1 MLKRKIINTLSKWR
15 NSEDKRAIL
24 LMGARQ
30 VGKTT
35 IIREFGESHY
45 EHFVEI
51 NFEQSPSAMKAF
63 EGDRDAKT
71 VISQLSLMGYGPFVP
86 NKTLVFFDE
95 IQSCPNARTA
105 IKFLVEDG
113 QFDYIE
119 SGSLLGINYKDVS
132 SYPVGFEEQV
142 EMYPLDFEEF
152 LWAMNVGE
160 DAIKMIREAYD
171 KHTPLPDFVH
181 EQMMKHYR
189 TYLIVGGMPQ
199 VVTTYL
205 NNKDF
210 AATLRQQRI
219 ILNSY
224 RDDIAKYAGSQ
235 KVKAKAFFDAI
246 PTQLAKE
253 KKRFQYNELEPNAKA
268 RDYEDAAQWLADAG
282 TAYFSYNLSTVE
294 LPFEFLEKRNLF
306 KVFLLDTGLLCS
318 MWKDKIQFKVMNGE
332 IDINEGGLTENFV
345 ATELAKHGHKLH
357 YYDKNSRQELDFV
370 LQDGN
375 KISIIEVK
383 SGERYRQHASLDNIL
398 ETNGDKIEE
407 AIVVSKFNLSEENG
421 IKYLPLYMT
430 MFVGKV

>member
-1 MLKRKIINTLSKWR
+1 MLKRKIINTLSEWQ
-15 NSEDKRAIL
+15 NSTDKNAIL
-24 LMGARQ
+24 LKGARQ

-35 IIREFGESHY
+35 IIRDFGNSHY

-51 NFEQSPSAMKAF
+51 NFEQSKSAMQAF

-71 VISQLSLMGYGPFVP
+71 IIKQLSIMGYGPFVP
-86 NKTLVFFDE
+86 HKTLVFFDE

-132 SYPVGFEEQV
+132 SYPVGFEEQID
-142 EMYPLDFEEF
+142 MYPLDFEEF

-160 DAIKMIREAYD
+160 DAIDMIREAYN
-171 KHTPLPDFVH
+171 KNTPLPDFVH
-181 EQMMKHYR
+181 EQMMKYYR
-189 TYLIVGGMPQ
+189 NYLIVGGMPQ
-199 VVTTYL
+199 VVNTFV

-210 AATLRQQRI
+210 AATLKVQRKI
-219 ILNSY
+219 INSY
-224 RDDIAKYAGSQ
+224 RDDIAKYAGNQ

-253 KKRFQYNELEPNAKA
+253 KKRFQYSDIEENAKS

-282 TAYFSYNLSTVE
+282 TAYFSYNLNAME
-294 LPFEFLEKRNLF
+294 LPFEFHEKRNLF
-306 KVFLLDTGLLCS
+306 KVFLIDTGLLCS
-318 MWKDKIQFKVMNGE
+318 MWNEKIQFKVMNGE

-345 ATELAKHGHKLH
+345 AAELAKKGYKLH
-357 YYDKNSRQELDFV
+357 YYDKQSRQELDFV
-370 LQDGN
+370 MQDGN
-375 KISIIEVK
+375 KISVIEVK
-383 SGERYRQHASLDNIL
+383 SGKRYKQHASLDNIL
-398 ETNGDKIEE
+398 VSDGKKIEH
-407 AIVVSKFNLSEENG
+407 ATVLSRFNLSEENG

-430 MFVGKV
+430 MFM